1 MKSKTALF
9 AENITESACSCL
21 LMMVQGNLL
30 LVSLGHWLVAMETG
44 VIAGTIASFLLVK
57 GRTAKPW
64 VISAVLGGV
73 TACVDFF
80 VHSGRFIS
88 VITEAALTGVGAAIL
103 SLIVEYVV
111 KYALREIG
119 FIRFGNASRKR
130 HKASNE

>member
-30 LVSLGHWLVAMETG
+30 LVTLGHWLVAMETG
-44 VIAGTIASFLLVK
+44 LIAGTIASILMVK
-57 GRTAKPW
+57 GRAAKPW

-80 VHSGRFIS
+80 VHSGRLIS
-88 VITEAALTGVGAAIL
+88 VITEAVLTGIGAAIL
-103 SLIVEYVV
+103 SLVVEYVV
-111 KYALREIG
+111 RRVLSKYRVKSVL
-119 FIRFGNASRKR
+119 NLHS
-130 HKASNE
+130 SNST